1 MMLGNPIH
9 VTFKSKFNY
18 RCLNC
23 GIMGY
28 HRSECRKLKQDGHRK
43 NEKEKETN
51 IPIDKSNEI
60 GFSAVIGKERS
71 RDGTRWIL
79 DSGASEHLTNNEY
92 LLV

>member
-28 HRSECRKLKQDGHRK
+28 HRSECKETKARWTSE
-43 NEKEKETN
+43 EKEKETN
-51 IPIDKSNEI
+51 IPVDKSSEV
-60 GFSAVIGKERS
+60 GFSAVYNRK
-71 RDGTRWIL
+71 
-79 DSGASEHLTNNEY
+79 GAK
-92 LLV
+92 